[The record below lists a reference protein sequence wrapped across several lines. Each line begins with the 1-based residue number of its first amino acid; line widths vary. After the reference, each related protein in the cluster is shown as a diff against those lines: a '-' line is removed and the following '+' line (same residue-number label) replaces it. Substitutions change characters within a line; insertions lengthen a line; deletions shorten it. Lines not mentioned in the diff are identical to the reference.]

1 MKIILRG
8 PTAKWCYVTTAG
20 GRALVRVME
29 NRLLAHN
36 YISNAQIKRLGLN
49 AQRGLKI
56 THKMPTGEEFSPEG
70 YVEVAWEGKGSLQGK
85 GRFFIAPEEVRIEM
99 LVGKEFIEQ
108 HSGALM
114 DEDPTT
120 KRLTL
125 Q

>member
-1 MKIILRG
+1 MERFLRAF
-8 PTAKWCYVTTAG
+8 TAKWCYVTTAD
-20 GRALVRVME
+20 GRESVRVME
-29 NRLLAHN
+29 NNFWAHN
-36 YISNAQIKRLGLN
+36 YISHAQIERLGLK
-49 AQRGLKI
+49 AQRCLKV

-70 YVEVAWEGKGSLQGK
+70 YVELAWEGKGSRQGK

-108 HSGALM
+108 HGGALM
-114 DEDPTT
+114 EEDPTT